1 MKKLFSIQ
9 NLFKSSLILC
19 FLSFGNIQAQQ
30 ICAIP
35 PAGCAST
42 DYSNYGFNSN
52 DDSSSIEYD
61 NMVSGYHATIVR
73 NADGTYAVWGQAAG
87 ANGTSDVLSP
97 IEINASNFAGL
108 KGDILRFGI
117 GSNWTSNSDVHQFIL
132 LTTHGLFA
140 WGTEGRVLH
149 ADATSGTS
157 FQRIVGVVSGTG
169 GIIGADTTG
178 LPSGVKPG
186 DVRMLFATY
195 RTLAITTC
203 SGDVY
208 VLSQSGYTRGVGST
222 SNDATSIESRTW
234 SKVTISTGAN
244 PALTDVVACRGTH
257 DALFA
262 LDSKGVLWTWGR
274 FIYLGNNTANT
285 NASRATQMTKP
296 VPISGSH
303 IKMIGMNT
311 VVNST
316 YANIRSSYYVLDS
329 KGNLYA
335 MGINTQRQLGD
346 FTTSE
351 RQGWVQCEYT
361 NNTTYMTDIVWV
373 SPNEHDR
380 GLTALTN
387 YCAGVGAVNSSKM
400 IYSWGGNASGTYR
413 MLGLGNNNI
422 SDPRI
427 PDGIVSTPSGAP
439 SKRDSILVVETGG
452 HTSMIVKQCEPN
464 FGYVGHRI
472 GGSMGNGSS
481 SNTNENSYTYATAPV
496 QICGVP
502 SKPSVGFKPKIILGG
517 SGNCYETEFVLS
529 STDTNATFRIISQIP
544 SGIAS
549 IDKDTML
556 IFTAPGRV
564 KVEAKTKTVCG
575 DLLDTAEYKVVR
587 CKFTAPD
594 YNVGLINTSVTG
606 DISINDQIAYS
617 PNPYKIAPT
626 LVSSPSGS
634 SPLINLDSS
643 GTYTFSADLVG
654 SYIYTIPIC
663 NPGQVS
669 GCQVEY
675 LTIYLKDLTT
685 LDNPPAAATDIGYL
699 KTNYNSDITLNTL
712 ANDQSGNPN
721 TNIDTS
727 SVSIVWGT
735 PNPITQGSLVVNAD
749 GSIKFTPV
757 SGFVGDITYG
767 YEVCD
772 NASPA
777 KCAQGIQKIFVLGDS
792 TQNTTLAVT
801 DYFEA
806 AKNKQI
812 SGNVKTNDSDPEG
825 NTQTITLQTSTVAG
839 VGVFSVAASGAFTF
853 TPATG
858 FWGIASFTYQ
868 TCDNGTPSACAN
880 SRIHFMVDNR
890 YTEQDMNA
898 TTIRTSVSG
907 NVSTN
912 DNLPAGYEYSLAS
925 ADPSNPLG
933 ASGSVSSDGSYTFS
947 SPNPGLYRFT
957 INACTPSPI
966 QVCIPELITINV
978 SDSRVNSNNPTTNPD
993 MAVMYGHDV
1002 NPSTLTINV
1011 RANDAI
1017 SNIFGKVGSLRTLDA
1032 PTISVAA
1039 KNSQS
1044 LTVNG
1049 SGNIE
1054 YRPNNGFYGNDT
1066 FFYNV
1071 CDTSTSTCQDA
1082 MVVITVNAPSTPG
1095 MTVASDDYTYTFS
1108 STPITV
1114 SAAKG
1119 LLAND
1124 FSNASGTWSI
1134 SPQNVNDPVY
1144 GVFTINGDGSY
1155 SYTPSPFFDT
1165 GTLVIPYQVCKG
1177 TACTEATL
1185 YIQVFDLTL
1194 LPVELIKFT
1203 PVPYEKQVDVL
1214 WTTAGELNN
1223 DFFTI
1228 ERSYNKQE
1236 WIFVGNMKGAG
1247 TSYTENNYSLIDYTT
1262 PEPLVYYKIS
1272 QTDYDG
1278 NRKDLRIAKLQKD
1291 LALAGG
1297 VLIFPNP
1304 CYNELNLSGLQTS
1317 NLSYEIYNS
1326 FGQVV
1331 LSSNGGMGED
1341 VKIDVSS
1348 LAQGSY
1354 FIRIYDKGTI
1364 KVKAAFVKLD

>member
-9 NLFKSSLILC
+9 NLLNSSLILC
-19 FLSFGNIQAQQ
+19 FLSFGHIQAQQ

-52 DDSSSIEYD
+52 NDSSSIEYD
-61 NMVSGYHATIVR
+61 NMVSGFHATIVR
-73 NADGTYAVWGQAAG
+73 NADGTYAVWGQCADPS
-87 ANGTSDVLSP
+87 NGTGALLSP
-97 IEINASNFAGL
+97 LEINATNFPGL

-117 GSNWTSNSDVHQFIL
+117 GSQWSSATALHQFIL

-208 VLSQSGYTRGVGST
+208 VLSQSGYTRGVGDNN
-222 SNDATSIESRTW
+222 NDASSTNSRTW
-234 SKVTISTGAN
+234 AKVTINTGGN
-244 PALTDVVACRGTH
+244 PVLTNVVACRGTY

-262 LDSKGVLWTWGR
+262 LDKNGKLWTWGR
-274 FIYLGNNTANT
+274 FCYRGNGSGIGTQ
-285 NASRATQMTKP
+285 SRARQMSKP
-296 VPISGSH
+296 AAVSGSH
-303 IKMIGMNT
+303 IKMIGMTNR
-311 VVNST
+311 ST
-316 YANIRSSYYVLDS
+316 ESSYYVLDS
-329 KGNLYA
+329 KGNLYG
-335 MGINTQRQLGD
+335 MGNNAQRQLGD
-346 FTTSE
+346 FTTTE
-351 RQGWVQCEYT
+351 RQSWVQCQYST
-361 NNTTYMTDIVWV
+361 GPATYMTNIVWF
-373 SPNEHDR
+373 SPMEHDA
-380 GLTALTN
+380 G
-387 YCAGVGAVNSSKM
+387 YVDGCAAINAVNSSKM
-400 IYSWGGNASGTYR
+400 IYAWGGDNGRIIGMGGSASYPGV
-413 MLGLGNNNI
+413 
-422 SDPRI
+422 PA
-427 PDGIVSTPSGAP
+427 GINTTPSGSP
-439 SKRDSILVVETGG
+439 LERDSILTVETGG
-452 HTSMIVKQCEPN
+452 HTSMIVKQCNPN
-464 FGYVGHRI
+464 FGYVGHRV
-472 GGSMGNGSS
+472 GGSMGNGSAAGA
-481 SNTNENSYTYATAPV
+481 TENSYTYATAPV

-517 SGNCYETEFVLS
+517 SGNCYETEFVLE
-529 STDTNATFRIISQIP
+529 STDTNAIFRIISQIP
-544 SGIAS
+544 LSIAS
-549 IDKDTML
+549 IDRDSML

-594 YNVGLINTSVTG
+594 YNVGLVNKTVNG

-643 GTYTFSADLVG
+643 GTYTFSANIVG

-685 LDNPPAAATDIGYL
+685 LDNPPAAATDIGFL
-699 KTNYNSDITLNTL
+699 KTNYNSDITLKTL

-801 DYFEA
+801 DYFES

-839 VGVFSVAASGAFTF
+839 VGVFSVAANGAFTF

-1144 GVFTINGDGSY
+1144 GVFLINSDGSY

-1177 TACTEATL
+1177 TACAEATL

-1247 TSYTENNYSLIDYTT
+1247 TSYTENNYSLTDYTT

>member
-1 MKKLFSIQ
+1 MKNLFSLK
-9 NLFKSSLILC
+9 NLFKSSLVIC

-30 ICAIP
+30 ICATP

-42 DYSNYGFNSN
+42 DYSNYGINS
-52 DDSSSIEYD
+52 DTIAATIEYD
-61 NMVSGYHATIVR
+61 NMVSGFHATLVR
-73 NADGTYAVWGQAAG
+73 NSDGTYSAWGQNAAYQG
-87 ANGTSDVLSP
+87 GGTNHLLSP
-97 IEINASNFAGL
+97 LEINSTNYPGL
-108 KGDILRFGI
+108 TGQILRVSL
-117 GSNWTSNSDVHQFIL
+117 GSEAGGTNANVHQFIV

-140 WGTEGRVLH
+140 WGREGEVL
-149 ADATSGTS
+149 DGTITSSTT
-157 FQRIVGVVSGTG
+157 FQKLTINS
-169 GIIGADTTG
+169 DTMG
-178 LPSGVKPG
+178 LPSS
-186 DVRMLFATY
+186 VRPPDIRMMFATY
-195 RTLAITTC
+195 HTLAITTC
-203 SGDVY
+203 GGDVW
-208 VLSQSGYTRGVGST
+208 VISQDGSCRGNNNTGNATTWYRVKTGSGAS
-222 SNDATSIESRTW
+222 DF
-234 SKVTISTGAN
+234 
-244 PALTDVVACRGTH
+244 LTDIVACRGTNKG
-257 DALFA
+257 LFA
-262 LDSKGVLWTWGR
+262 LDKNDDIWTWGEDVY
-274 FIYLGNNTANT
+274 IGNNTNENT
-285 NASRATQMTKP
+285 QNYAIKMTKP
-296 VPISGSH
+296 SLGSGKR
-303 IKMIGMNT
+303 IKMIGMSRNNDDT
-311 VVNST
+311 KQSYFVL
-316 YANIRSSYYVLDS
+316 SSSGD
-329 KGNLYA
+329 LYA
-335 MGINTQRQLGD
+335 LGNNTNGQLGD
-346 FTTSE
+346 FTTTRRRS
-351 RQGWVQCEYT
+351 WVQCEYT
-361 NNTTYMTDIVWV
+361 DNTTYMTDIAWF
-373 SPNEHDR
+373 SPNEHDK
-380 GLTALTN
+380 GEANSNSTSAIN
-387 YCAGVGAVNSSKM
+387 AVNRSKM
-400 IYSWGGNASGTYR
+400 IYGWGGNDGR
-413 MLGLGNNNI
+413 MLGRGSGAN
-422 SDPRI
+422 SDPAI
-427 PDGIVSTPSGAP
+427 PDGINNTPSGVP
-439 SKRDSILVVETGG
+439 LQRDSILVVETGG
-452 HTSMIVKQCEPN
+452 HTSMVVKQCDPN

-472 GGSMGNGSS
+472 HGSMGNGSGS
-481 SNTNENSYTYATAPV
+481 SNTENSYTYATAPV

-502 SKPSVGFKPKIILGG
+502 SKPDINFKPKIILGG

-556 IFTAPGRV
+556 IFSAPGRV
-564 KVEAKTKTVCG
+564 KVEGKTKTVCG

-643 GTYTFSADLVG
+643 GTYTFSANIVG

-675 LTIYLKDLTT
+675 LTIYLKDLNT
-685 LDNPPAAATDIGYL
+685 LDNPPAAATDIGFL
-699 KTNYNSDITLNTL
+699 KTNYNSDITLKTL

-801 DYFEA
+801 DYFESSR
-806 AKNKQI
+806 NNQI

-839 VGVFSVAASGAFTF
+839 VGVFSVAANGAFTF

-1002 NPSTLTINV
+1002 SPTTLTINV

-1095 MTVASDDYTYTFS
+1095 MTVASDDYIYTFS
-1108 STPITV
+1108 STPISV

-1177 TACTEATL
+1177 TACAEATL